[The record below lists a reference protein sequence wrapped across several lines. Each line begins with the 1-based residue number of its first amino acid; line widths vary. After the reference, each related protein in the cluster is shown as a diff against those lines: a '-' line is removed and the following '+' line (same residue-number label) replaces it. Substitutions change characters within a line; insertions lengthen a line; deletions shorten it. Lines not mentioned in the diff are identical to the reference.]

1 MDDDE
6 LTYVYYEYPDGR
18 FGRISEGG
26 GQVPDSATEITEAR
40 WDELVAAMD
49 EQAATFQAA
58 TLAAETDALK
68 ADHDALVS
76 LGLDA
81 GAAARLTGYRA
92 SA

>member
-6 LTYVYYEYPDGR
+6 LTYVYYEYPNGR
-18 FGRISEGG
+18 FGRISGG
-26 GQVPDSATEITEAR
+26 GQVPDGATEITESR
-40 WDELVAAMD
+40 WGELVAAMD

-58 TLAAETDALK
+58 IVAAETDALK